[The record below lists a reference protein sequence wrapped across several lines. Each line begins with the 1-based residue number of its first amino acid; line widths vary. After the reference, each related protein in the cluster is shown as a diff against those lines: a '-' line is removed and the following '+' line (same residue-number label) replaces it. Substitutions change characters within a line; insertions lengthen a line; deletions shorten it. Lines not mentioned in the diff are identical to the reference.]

1 MESILQL
8 KPAKLVL
15 FWRRLMGISQQVD
28 VSSTHIN
35 IINNGTKVELS
46 LADLYQLNIKKT
58 WFSSR
63 LELAVK
69 DSPTIVLKGYN
80 SQSLKSFSVYVVN
93 TLLKLMASSERWQ
106 QFSQAIDV
114 HKKAEVYL
122 SSVEWKP
129 IAEMYQLGC
138 QFSALGINPEAL
150 SNPLHQQVLKQAQ
163 LLSAK
168 SVSELG
174 RQLHNQQVVPKLLSK
189 YGEFFDN
196 IEKLPLTANQRLACV
211 TNDDHN
217 LVIAGAGTGKTATLV
232 GKAGFLVEANLA
244 KANNVL
250 LLAFGNKAALEMNQ
264 RIQDRLPS
272 IAEDFKASTFHALG
286 NMILANHFG
295 YKKAVTP
302 FVEQPYLYSQFI
314 NQQLTD
320 LANQDVEYKALLVN
334 YFLSLATPAKSEL
347 DFDSIEQYQEFLSS
361 CRLITL
367 KGEWV
372 KSVGELRIANFL
384 TLNGV
389 DYEYEANYLHDTRT
403 VARRQYQPDFY
414 LPKSGLYIEYLGL
427 NERNETA
434 PFVDQKTYLES
445 LEWKRNLHLSKGT
458 QMAELY
464 SYQLMEGVLPFALNT
479 ILDEHDVN
487 LIPIELD
494 VIFNQLRE
502 ENTNQWQGFIELIQR
517 FLGLFKDGSFTIDS
531 FNSGLNSQV
540 CDIER
545 TQAFVSLFEPVY
557 NAYQTHL
564 KQTETVDFS
573 DMIAEAIDIIGSGH
587 FHHPYTHIL
596 VDEFQD
602 ISVGRARL
610 LKALLLSKP
619 NMRLFAV
626 GDDWQSIYRFNG
638 ADIALFTEFNKTF
651 SPSTAVPLD
660 KTFRFNDKLHS
671 VSSRFVSTNPKQIK
685 KKIHT
690 HTSVSSPALRLV
702 DIKNQLPIS
711 SARSMKEQKE
721 QAYID
726 TLYRSLSTF
735 NRQANRKQKK
745 MSVLIIGRYRQENTR
760 VLVGVNFS
768 TWGFT
773 SLDIVYVT
781 AHASKGLEADYVVL
795 FGIDTGSFPS
805 SRENDELI
813 DLVLPIKEDYLY
825 AEERRLFYVALT
837 RAKHFVYVLFDSDQ
851 ASPFLTEINQYGRHF
866 IDNKLAKTF
875 DKWPCTQCDTGVLR
889 PISSRYNKI
898 FYKCSLSPACD
909 EMLNSCKH
917 CNAPLKSDVNGFR
930 HCLGC
935 DEIELGCLRC
945 GIGTMVARCE
955 NDPNR
960 ETFYG
965 CNRFKKGADDSCGE
979 NIRVEAY
986 EQRIISAKSKIDTN
1000 NF

>member
-1 MESILQL
+1 M
-8 KPAKLVL
+8 VL
-15 FWRRLMGISQQVD
+15 FWRRLMGINQQVD

-35 IINNGTKVELS
+35 IINNGKKVELS

-80 SQSLKSFSVYVVN
+80 SKSIKSFSVYVVN
-93 TLLKLMASSERWQ
+93 TLLTLMASSERWQ
-106 QFSQAIDV
+106 QFAQALEV
-114 HKKAEVYL
+114 HRKAEFYL
-122 SSVEWKP
+122 SSLEWKP

-232 GKAGFLVEANLA
+232 GKAGFLVEANIA

-302 FVEQPYLYSQFI
+302 FVEQPFLYNQFI

-414 LPKSGLYIEYLGL
+414 LPKSDLYIEYLGL

-434 PFVDQKTYLES
+434 PFVDQKSYLES

-464 SYQLMEGVLPFALNT
+464 SYQLMKGVLPFALKT
-479 ILDEHDVN
+479 ILSKHDVN

-517 FLGLFKDGSFTIDS
+517 FLGLFKDGSFTIES
-531 FNSGLNSQV
+531 FRSGLNFQV

-564 KQTETVDFS
+564 NQTETVDFS
-573 DMIAEAIDIIGSGH
+573 DMIAEAIDIIESGH

-671 VSSRFVSTNPKQIK
+671 VSSRFVSTNPKQIQK
-685 KKIHT
+685 QIYT

-711 SARSMKEQKE
+711 SALSMKEQKE

-726 TLYRSLSTF
+726 TLYRSLNTF

-909 EMLNSCKH
+909 VMLNSCKH

-935 DEIELGCLRC
+935 GEIELGCLRC

-955 NDPNR
+955 NDPKR

>member
-1 MESILQL
+1 M
-8 KPAKLVL
+8 VL
-15 FWRRLMGISQQVD
+15 FWRRLMGINQQVD

-35 IINNGTKVELS
+35 IINNGKKAELS
-46 LADLYQLNIKKT
+46 LADLYQLNIKNT
-58 WFSSR
+58 WLSSR

-69 DSPTIVLKGYN
+69 DSPTIVLTGYN
-80 SQSLKSFSVYVVN
+80 SKSLKSFSVYVVN
-93 TLLKLMASSERWQ
+93 SLLTLMASSERWQ
-106 QFSQAIDV
+106 QFLQAFEV

-129 IAEMYQLGC
+129 ITEMYQLGC
-138 QFSALGINPEAL
+138 QFSALGIDPEVL
-150 SNPLHQQVLKQAQ
+150 SNPLHQQVLKHAQ
-163 LLSAK
+163 LLSAN

-174 RQLHNQQVVPKLLSK
+174 RQLYNQQVVPKLLSK
-189 YGEFFDN
+189 YSEFFDN

-232 GKAGFLVEANLA
+232 GKAGFLVEANIA

-264 RIQDRLPS
+264 RIQERLPS

-302 FVEQPYLYSQFI
+302 FVEQPHLYSQFI
-314 NQQLTD
+314 NQQLSD

-434 PFVDQKTYLES
+434 PFVDQKAYLES

-458 QMAELY
+458 QMVELY
-464 SYQLMEGVLPFALNT
+464 SYQLMKGVLPLALKMV
-479 ILDEHDVN
+479 LDEHDVN
-487 LIPIELD
+487 LTPIELD

-517 FLGLFKDGSFTIDS
+517 FLGLFKDGSFTIES
-531 FNSGLNSQV
+531 FSSGLNSQV

-545 TQAFVSLFEPVY
+545 TKAFVSLFEPVY
-557 NAYQTHL
+557 NAYQKHL
-564 KQTETVDFS
+564 NQTETVDFS
-573 DMIAEAIDIIGSGH
+573 DMIAEAIEIIESGH

-602 ISVGRARL
+602 ISVGRSRL

-638 ADIALFTEFNKTF
+638 ADIALFTEFNNTF

-671 VSSRFVSTNPKQIK
+671 VSSRFVSTNPKQIQK
-685 KKIHT
+685 QIHT

-702 DIKNQLPIS
+702 DIKNLLPIS
-711 SARSMKEQKE
+711 SALSMKEQKE

-735 NRQANRKQKK
+735 NRQANRKQKT

-768 TWGFT
+768 SWGFS

-795 FGIDTGSFPS
+795 FGIDSGSFPS

-837 RAKHFVYVLFDSDQ
+837 RAKHFVYILFDSDQ

-875 DKWPCTQCDTGVLR
+875 DKWPCIQCDTGVLR
-889 PISSRYNKI
+889 PIQSRYSKI

-909 EMLNSCKH
+909 VMLNSCKH

-930 HCLGC
+930 YCLGC
-935 DEIELGCLRC
+935 GEIELGCLRC

-1000 NF
+1000 NFNNDHE